1 MIQVCHSKFQYH
13 FSTFAYVE
21 AIFGIDLKWMYER
34 YVCKT
39 ILLCLI
45 GHIILVIF
53 LDKLSVICISDEQW
67 QLRKSTY
74 DLNWFRRL
82 ESCFSVNQYFLFLT
96 RMFLLFLGKSVWDSF
111 ILRFNFQKLLIWETI
126 FSLLL
131 TSVFKD
137 LPHRFSIYSDHSFSF
152 MHAWSNIWHLY
163 NHRFYIPIN
172 FLPIV
177 SIYLSI

>member
-13 FSTFAYVE
+13 FSTFVYVE

-45 GHIILVIF
+45 GHRILVIF

-96 RMFLLFLGKSVWDSF
+96 RMFPSISGEIGMEFFHFAVQFSKTFNLRNDFIITPFFSV
-111 ILRFNFQKLLIWETI
+111 
-126 FSLLL
+126 
-131 TSVFKD
+131 
-137 LPHRFSIYSDHSFSF
+137 
-152 MHAWSNIWHLY
+152 
-163 NHRFYIPIN
+163 
-172 FLPIV
+172 
-177 SIYLSI
+177 

>member
-13 FSTFAYVE
+13 FSTFVCVE

-34 YVCKT
+34 YVWKT

-45 GHIILVIF
+45 GHRILVIF

-96 RMFLLFLGKSVWDSF
+96 RMFPSISGEIGMGFFHFAVQFSKTFNLRKDFIITPFFSVKRFTSQVFYLFRSF
-111 ILRFNFQKLLIWETI
+111 FQFYACVIQH
-126 FSLLL
+126 L
-131 TSVFKD
+131 TSV
-137 LPHRFSIYSDHSFSF
+137 
-152 MHAWSNIWHLY
+152 
-163 NHRFYIPIN
+163 
-172 FLPIV
+172 
-177 SIYLSI
+177 